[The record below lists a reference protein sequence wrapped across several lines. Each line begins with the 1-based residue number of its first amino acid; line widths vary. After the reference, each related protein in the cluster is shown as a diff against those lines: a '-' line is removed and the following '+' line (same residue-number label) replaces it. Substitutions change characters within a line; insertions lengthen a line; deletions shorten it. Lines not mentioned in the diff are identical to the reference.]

1 MVSLYQEARA
11 ALRESAFRPKK
22 KLGQHFLV
30 HETVIEAIL
39 RLLDPS
45 PEDEIVE
52 IGPGLGFLTRR
63 LVEAAR
69 TVWAVEVDTLLAER
83 LRQGALGSHP
93 GFHLIPGDVL
103 KVAMDSFLP
112 DHKVKLAANLPYH
125 ISTPVLFR
133 LFELRRH
140 FSLLVLM
147 VQREVAERMAARP
160 STKEYGTL
168 SVWCQIHGKIL
179 DRVSVSPEAF
189 FPRPK
194 VRSMVLKIA
203 LYEQPLVAE
212 QSLPIVRGL
221 VRAAFGQRRKTLSN
235 ALASWL
241 KKSREEVQRPL
252 QDEGIEPRRRGESLA
267 VEEFIR
273 LARALEKTGLATEAV
288 SRLSYAGAS

>member
-11 ALRESAFRPKK
+11 ALRESAFKPKK

-30 HETVIEAIL
+30 HENVIEAIL

-52 IGPGLGFLTRR
+52 IGAGLGFLTRK
-63 LVEAAR
+63 LVEAAG
-69 TVWAVEVDTLLAER
+69 TVWAIEVDSLLVER
-83 LRQGALGSHP
+83 LRQGAFGSHP
-93 GFHLIPGDVL
+93 GFHLIAGDVL

-112 DHKVKLAANLPYH
+112 DHKVKLVANLPYH

-133 LFELRRH
+133 LFELRHH

-160 STKEYGTL
+160 GTKDYGTL
-168 SVWCQIHGKIL
+168 SVWCQIQGKVL

-212 QSLPIVRGL
+212 QSLSILRGL
-221 VRAAFGQRRKTLSN
+221 VRAAFGHRRKTLSN
-235 ALASWL
+235 ALTSWL
-241 KKSREEVQRPL
+241 KKGRGEVELLL
-252 QDEGIEPRRRGESLA
+252 QEQGIEPRRRGESLA

-288 SRLSYAGAS
+288 SRLSYAGTS